1 MLIYV
6 FVFIGSVF
14 ISSISQIVLKSSAR
28 DSFDNKLREYLNIK
42 VILAYGLF
50 FISSLLTIL
59 AYKGVPLS
67 MGPVLESTGYIW
79 VAILGRIILKEKIN
93 RKKIIGL
100 ICIIVGV
107 LIFSLF

>member
-107 LIFSLF
+107 LIFSLY